1 LISKETLQ
9 NSLLK
14 LIGFPLVMQQQQ
26 RNPKIARDKTRV
38 SSDLL
43 SLYDTSETRTQTHRH
58 RGREREEVYRNPT
71 NPVFLHQS
79 ESRS

>member
-1 LISKETLQ
+1 LISKEILQ

-14 LIGFPLVMQQQQ
+14 LIGFPLVMQQEQ

-58 RGREREEVYRNPT
+58 RGREREVCRNPT
-71 NPVFLHQS
+71 NPAFLQKS
-79 ESRS
+79 ESGS